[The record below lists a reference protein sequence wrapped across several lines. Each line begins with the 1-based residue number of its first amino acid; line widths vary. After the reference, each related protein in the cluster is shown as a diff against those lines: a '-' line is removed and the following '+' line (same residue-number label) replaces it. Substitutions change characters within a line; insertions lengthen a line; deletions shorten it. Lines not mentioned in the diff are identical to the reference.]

1 MFTVSEKVA
10 YLTEAASRFGG
21 EASRDQLSSLAAEG
35 FPKHLWLQNKE
46 YRTGRGMYRLPLQEF
61 GIDLARLAVVTKV
74 ATETCVSDPVVAQ
87 PQPQMQQK
95 QASTVARFTEKAIV
109 PTKDPLFVD
118 FGFFDKMKMIIKYG
132 QFYPVFVSGLS
143 GNGKTM
149 MVEQACA
156 ALGREYLRVNIS
168 TETCEDDLIGG
179 FRLIEGETRWYDGPV
194 IQAMKS
200 GAILC
205 LDEIDRG
212 SNKLMC
218 LQAILEGKPYLI
230 KKTGEY
236 VEPAKGFNVIATANT
251 KGKGDDTGRF
261 MAATI
266 LDDAFLERFPI
277 TVEQEYPDMKIETK
291 ILTRVFESLGLNDV
305 EFIGNLVK
313 WADIIRK
320 TFQEGAIDEVI
331 STRRLVHIAKAF
343 LIFQDRTVA
352 IQYCVNRFDDETKA
366 AFLDLYSK
374 IDGADAPVVAETK
387 AEASTEQDIPF

>member
-21 EASRDQLSSLAAEG
+21 EASRDQLASLAAEG

-61 GIDLARLAVVTKV
+61 GIDMARLAVVPK
-74 ATETCVSDPVVAQ
+74 AAAETPVFAPVVAQ
-87 PQPQMQQK
+87 PQVQQK
-95 QASTVARFTEKAIV
+95 SISTVAKFTDKAIV
-109 PTKDPLFVD
+109 PSRDPLFVE
-118 FGFFDKMKMIIKYG
+118 FGFFDKMKMVIKSR

-156 ALGREYLRVNIS
+156 ALQREYLRVNIS
-168 TETCEDDLIGG
+168 PETCEDDLIGG
-179 FRLIEGETRWYDGPV
+179 FRLIDGETRWYDGPV

-236 VEPAKGFNVIATANT
+236 VQPAAGFNIVATANT
-251 KGKGDDTGRF
+251 KGKGDETGRF

-277 TVEQEYPDMKIETK
+277 TVEQEYPDVKIETK
-291 ILTRVFESLGLNDV
+291 ILSRVFDSLGLTDK
-305 EFIGNLVK
+305 EFAVNLVK

-320 TFQEGAIDEVI
+320 TFTEGAIDEVI
-331 STRRLVHIAKAF
+331 ATRRLVHIAKAF
-343 LIFQDRTVA
+343 QIFGDRMAA
-352 IQYCVNRFDDETKA
+352 IQFCINRFDTETKT
-366 AFLDLYSK
+366 AFLDLYTK
-374 IDGADAPVVAETK
+374 IDATETAPAAQPVSQNQEV
-387 AEASTEQDIPF
+387 PF

>member
-10 YLTEAASRFGG
+10 YLTEAASRFGC

-61 GIDLARLAVVTKV
+61 GIDLARLAVVPKTAVETPV
-74 ATETCVSDPVVAQ
+74 APTPVVQ
-87 PQPQMQQK
+87 PQVQQK
-95 QASTVARFTEKAIV
+95 SISTVARFTDKAIV
-109 PTKDPLFVD
+109 PSRDPLFVE
-118 FGFFDKMKMIIKYG
+118 FGFFDKMKMVIKSG

-156 ALGREYLRVNIS
+156 ALGREYMRVNIS
-168 TETCEDDLIGG
+168 PETCEDDLIGG

-200 GAILC
+200 GAVLC

-218 LQAILEGKPYLI
+218 LQAILEGKSYLI

-236 VEPAKGFNVIATANT
+236 VEPTAGFNIVATANT
-251 KGKGDDTGRF
+251 KGKGDETGRF

-277 TVEQEYPDMKIETK
+277 TVEQEYPDVKVETK
-291 ILTRVFESLGLNDV
+291 ILTRVFDSLGLTDK
-305 EFIGNLVK
+305 EFAANLVK

-320 TFQEGAIDEVI
+320 TFSEGAIDEVI
-331 STRRLVHIAKAF
+331 ATRRLVHIAKAF
-343 LIFQDRTVA
+343 QIFGDRMSA
-352 IQYCVNRFDDETKA
+352 IQFCINRFDTETKT
-366 AFLDLYSK
+366 AFLDLYTK
-374 IDGADAPVVAETK
+374 IDAAESTPAAPTVSK
-387 AEASTEQDIPF
+387 TEEIVF

>member
-1 MFTVSEKVA
+1 MFSVSDKIA
-10 YLTEAASRFGG
+10 FLTEAANRFGS
-21 EASRDQLSSLAAEG
+21 EATRDQLVSLTNEG

-46 YRTGRGMYRLPLQEF
+46 YRSGRGKYRLPLEEF
-61 GIDLARLAVVTKV
+61 GINLGSLSIVPKTSIEAPTVKQQQ
-74 ATETCVSDPVVAQ
+74 SQ
-87 PQPQMQQK
+87 PQK
-95 QASTVARFTEKAIV
+95 SISTVGRFSEKVVV
-109 PTKDPLFVD
+109 PAKDPLFVE
-118 FGFFDKMKMIIKYG
+118 FGFFDKMKMVIKSG
-132 QFYPVFVSGLS
+132 QFYPVFISGLS

-156 ALGREYLRVNIS
+156 TLKREYMRVNIS
-168 TETCEDDLIGG
+168 SETCEDDLIGG

-218 LQAILEGKPYLI
+218 LQAILEGKSYLI

-236 VEPAKGFNVIATANT
+236 VEPTAGFNIVATANT

-277 TVEQEYPDMKIETK
+277 TVEQEYPDVKVETK
-291 ILTRVFESLGLNDV
+291 ILTRVFDSLGLNDK
-305 EFIGNLVK
+305 EFAANLVK

-331 STRRLVHIAKAF
+331 ATRRLVHIAKAF
-343 LIFQDRTVA
+343 QIFGDRMSA
-352 IQYCVNRFDDETKA
+352 IQFCVNRFDAETKA
-366 AFLDLYSK
+366 AFLDLYTK
-374 IDGADAPVVAETK
+374 IDAGDTQPAKQEQEIAPSADDMDN
-387 AEASTEQDIPF
+387 DIPF

>member
-1 MFTVSEKVA
+1 MISQSEKTSF
-10 YLTEAASRFGG
+10 LTEAARRFGP
-21 EASRDQLSSLAAEG
+21 EVTRAQLVSMVNEG
-35 FPKHLWLQNKE
+35 FKHHFWIESDQ
-46 YRTGRGMYRLPLQEF
+46 YRVGRGKYRLPLQEF
-61 GIDLARLAVVTKV
+61 GIDLARLSVVPKTV
-74 ATETCVSDPVVAQ
+74 VETHVTPTSVAQ
-87 PQPQMQQK
+87 PQVQQK
-95 QASTVARFTEKAIV
+95 SISTVARFTDKAVV
-109 PTKDPLFVD
+109 PSRDPLFVE
-118 FGFFDKMKMIIKYG
+118 FGFYDKMKMVIKSR

-168 TETCEDDLIGG
+168 PETCEDDLIGG
-179 FRLIEGETRWYDGPV
+179 FRLIDGETRWYDGPV

-200 GAILC
+200 GAVLC

-236 VEPAKGFNVIATANT
+236 VEPTAGFNIVATANT
-251 KGKGDDTGRF
+251 KGKGDETGRF

-277 TVEQEYPDMKIETK
+277 TVEQEYPDVKVETK
-291 ILTRVFESLGLNDV
+291 ILTRVFDSLGLTDK
-305 EFIGNLVK
+305 EFATNLVK

-320 TFQEGAIDEVI
+320 TFTEGAIDEVI
-331 STRRLVHIAKAF
+331 ATRRLVHIAKAF
-343 LIFQDRTVA
+343 QIFGDRMAA
-352 IQYCVNRFDDETKA
+352 IQYCINRFDAETKT
-366 AFLDLYSK
+366 AFLDLYTK
-374 IDGADAPVVAETK
+374 IDAAET
-387 AEASTEQDIPF
+387 APAAPAASQTEEVPF